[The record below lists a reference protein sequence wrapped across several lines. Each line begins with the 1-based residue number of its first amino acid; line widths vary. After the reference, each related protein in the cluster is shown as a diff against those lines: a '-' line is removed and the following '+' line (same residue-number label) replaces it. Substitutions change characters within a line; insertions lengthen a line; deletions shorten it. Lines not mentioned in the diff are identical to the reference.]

1 MFGKVNK
8 EEEKMPKKFVITI
21 EDEAGK
27 GRVSLDEASKAFSKL
42 GGRLN
47 KLSHY
52 QQVGKKLNDI
62 ISLIKDGDITT
73 NKSVEYLLDIQKE
86 LRKLGEELELNGSDD
101 D

>member
-27 GRVSLDEASKAFSKL
+27 GRVSLDDASKAFSNL

-47 KLSHY
+47 KLRHY
-52 QQVGKKLNDI
+52 QHVGTKLNDI
-62 ISLIKDGDITT
+62 TSLIKDGDITT